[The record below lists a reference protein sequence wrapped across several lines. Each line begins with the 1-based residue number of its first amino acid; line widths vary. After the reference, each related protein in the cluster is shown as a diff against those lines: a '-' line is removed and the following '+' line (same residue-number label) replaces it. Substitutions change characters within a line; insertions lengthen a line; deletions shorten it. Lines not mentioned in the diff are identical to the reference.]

1 MKEKRASPRRRLRMI
16 VNFEVAGWRTTGI
29 THDVSRTGLF
39 VRTIRIPR
47 IGSMVTLNVHLA
59 EGREIELSG
68 KVMRSYSA
76 PGTLRF
82 VVPSGFGIRLGKNT
96 DGYKAFVVE
105 LFG

>member
-1 MKEKRASPRRRLRMI
+1 MKEKRASPRQRLRMI
-16 VNFEVAGWRTTGI
+16 VNFETAGWRTTGI
-29 THDVSRTGLF
+29 THDVSRTGIF

-47 IGSMVTLNVHLA
+47 VGSEVTLNVHLA
-59 EGREIELSG
+59 EGREVELSG

-82 VVPSGFGIRLGKNT
+82 VVPSGFGIRLGRNSE
-96 DGYKAFVVE
+96 GYRAFVVA